1 MEYSASMVSCLF
13 WLQESRKT
21 AQLMSQGLSVSQIRS
36 VAVKENIYQVRTA
49 ERAIRIAGATYK
61 RLHALPKDLLQYF
74 ISADL
79 TAARLILLIAIMQ
92 TDLLFYEFM
101 HTVFRQAVVLGES
114 ILPERAVHVF
124 FDAKGAESTEVASWT
139 EQAIKKLKQVYIK
152 TLVESGLLSCAKERK
167 MIAPM
172 IDYRLQNLLRVGGLL
187 PYLSALTGE
196 DYDG

>member
-21 AQLMSQGLSVSQIRS
+21 AQLMSKGLSISEIRT
-36 VAVKENIYQVRTA
+36 VAVDENIYQVRTA

-61 RLHALPKDLLQYF
+61 RLNALQSELLQHF

-79 TAARLILLIAIMQ
+79 ATARLILLISIMQ

-101 HTVFRQAVVLGES
+101 HTVFRQSIVLGES
-114 ILPERAVHVF
+114 VLSERAVNVF
-124 FDAKGAESTEVASWT
+124 FDAKIAESPEVAGWT

-152 TLVESGLLSCAKERK
+152 NLVESGLLSSAKDRK
-167 MIAPM
+167 IIAPM
-172 IDYRLQNLLRVGGLL
+172 IDYRLQNLLRAAGLL

>member
-21 AQLMSQGLSVSQIRS
+21 AELMSQGLSVSDIRS
-36 VAVKENIYQVRTA
+36 IAVKENIYQVRTA
-49 ERAIRIAGATYK
+49 DRAIRIAGATYK
-61 RLHALPKDLLQYF
+61 RLHALPDELLQDF

-79 TAARLILLIAIMQ
+79 ATAKLILLIAIMQ

-114 ILPERAVHVF
+114 VLPERAVNVF
-124 FDAKGAESTEVASWT
+124 FDAKSAESTEVASWT
-139 EQAIKKLKQVYIK
+139 EQAIKKLKQVYVK
-152 TLVESGLLSCAKERK
+152 TLVESGLLSSAKERK
-167 MIAPM
+167 IVVPL
-172 IDYRLQNLLRVGGLL
+172 IDYRLHETLKAAGLL

>member
-21 AQLMSQGLSVSQIRS
+21 AQLMSKGLSISEIRT
-36 VAVKENIYQVRTA
+36 VAVDENIYQVRTA

-61 RLHALPKDLLQYF
+61 RLHALPGELLQHF

-79 TAARLILLIAIMQ
+79 ATARLILLISIMR

-101 HTVFRQAVVLGES
+101 HTVFRQSIVLGES
-114 ILPERAVHVF
+114 VLSERAVNIF
-124 FDAKGAESTEVASWT
+124 FDTKIAESSEVAGWT

-152 TLVESGLLSCAKERK
+152 NLVESGLLSSAKDRK
-167 MIAPM
+167 IIAPM
-172 IDYRLQNLLRVGGLL
+172 IDYRLQKLLRAAGLL

>member
-21 AQLMSQGLSVSQIRS
+21 AQLMSKGLSISEIRT
-36 VAVKENIYQVRTA
+36 VAVDENIYQVRTA

-61 RLHALPKDLLQYF
+61 RLHALPDELLQHF

-79 TAARLILLIAIMQ
+79 ATARLILLISIMR

-101 HTVFRQAVVLGES
+101 HTVFRQSIVLGES
-114 ILPERAVHVF
+114 VLSERAVNVF
-124 FDAKGAESTEVASWT
+124 FDTKIAESSEVAGWT
-139 EQAIKKLKQVYIK
+139 EQAIKKLKQIYIK
-152 TLVESGLLSCAKERK
+152 NLVESGLLSSAKDRK
-167 MIAPM
+167 IIAPM
-172 IDYRLQNLLRVGGLL
+172 IDYRLQNLLRAAGLL